1 MDGGGQRRGS
11 TRYGARY
18 IGGWMAREAM
28 EDGWNKQRVGLELG
42 GKISLTRGAWEMW
55 CKVRLARK
63 CNPLRRW
70 PFHTTRP
77 LAASSFGRLG
87 TFVGLLLGYSNCR
100 SPLLLKLRVQKRTT
114 LDVQRR
120 YYQSHSFGCSRRVPS
135 LGHCFSAILDTAR
148 CLLSAPSRSDML

>member
-1 MDGGGQRRGS
+1 
-11 TRYGARY
+11 
-18 IGGWMAREAM
+18 M
-28 EDGWNKQRVGLELG
+28 EQAEGRVG

-135 LGHCFSAILDTAR
+135 LGHCFSAKYSIRYILLFVCPRVGATCYRRTKGLLVTLNCIFRHDTR
-148 CLLSAPSRSDML
+148 YTTS